1 MHTPTPMNE
10 AIEAVDETLR
20 LAQQLVE
27 KLRGDLRERMGK
39 CGIETH
45 GLWIFCIAPER
56 SGKKRTS
63 AECVSYRPM
72 W

>member
-45 GLWIFCIAPER
+45 G
-56 SGKKRTS
+56 
-63 AECVSYRPM
+63 V
-72 W
+72 